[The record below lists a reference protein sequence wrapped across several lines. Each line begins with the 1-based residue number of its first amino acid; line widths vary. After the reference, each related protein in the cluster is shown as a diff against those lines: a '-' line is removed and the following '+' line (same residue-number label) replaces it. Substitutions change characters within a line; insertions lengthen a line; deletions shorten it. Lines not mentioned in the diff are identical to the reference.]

1 MAEADFNIWYK
12 STIESFLYINERSNI
27 KDEWLD
33 YSEVLNGTYAN
44 SIIKPINKYVENL
57 YPKPQLISIENN
69 VVTLEY
75 LSFAEIMLL
84 KRKNDKKLSAMEKV
98 HMRQF
103 YLSDIINESDGSC
116 FEEVYRLFVPWVLD
130 SPGTMMKITPV
141 ENSAFKVFEQ
151 ESRFSDYECMRRI
164 DPTMI
169 HFQFKKIGNH
179 MIDEEYGKIS
189 RLTPTFRL
197 TFSGSDIMIKRVK
210 EFYAKG

>member
-84 KRKNDKKLSAMEKV
+84 KRKNDKKLSAME
-98 HMRQF
+98 
-103 YLSDIINESDGSC
+103 
-116 FEEVYRLFVPWVLD
+116 
-130 SPGTMMKITPV
+130 
-141 ENSAFKVFEQ
+141 
-151 ESRFSDYECMRRI
+151 RFI
-164 DPTMI
+164 
-169 HFQFKKIGNH
+169 
-179 MIDEEYGKIS
+179 
-189 RLTPTFRL
+189 
-197 TFSGSDIMIKRVK
+197 
-210 EFYAKG
+210 